1 MSTFLQETE
10 NLKTRLAIW
19 ITLKS
24 EADPPKAAWRREPT
38 TEQSSRTLHRP
49 KDDKQKEFLLR
60 ETRREIDWLMEFPPN
75 LCLEIQT
82 RLKIKNGGRSHEERN
97 QYLGGGWVGGGAL
110 TTAITPAGRTPA
122 RRGGSPRAQEVSVCV
137 DTLFLLVLSLS
148 YTRCLWFN
156 H

>member
-49 KDDKQKEFLLR
+49 KDAKQKEFLLR

-97 QYLGGGWVGGGAL
+97 QYLGGGWVGGGG
-110 TTAITPAGRTPA
+110 TDYSDYSCRPDAGEEGRVA
-122 RRGGSPRAQEVSVCV
+122 KGSGG
-137 DTLFLLVLSLS
+137 F
-148 YTRCLWFN
+148 CLC
-156 H
+156 